1 MWCLQYQ
8 VLNTFDMWDGT
19 KKLPLQI
26 SKSFQSPLTI
36 LIQAAHIYIHYTY
49 VYTIY
54 ILYIYY
60 IHSIYILYAYYIY
73 TLYTYYI
80 YIIYIISHILYYI
93 YPAGYI
99 YIISYIITIVISYVY
114 TAYLR
119 YTAVQSRSAP
129 GSPDFG
135 HCLPWGFPPSE
146 SSVPAVDPLS
156 PPPWVGCIFDPQFG

>member
-8 VLNTFDMWDGT
+8 VSNTFDMWDGT

-26 SKSFQSPLTI
+26 SKSFQFPLTI
-36 LIQAAHIYIHYTY
+36 LIQAAHIYTYTY
-49 VYTIY
+49 IHIIY
-54 ILYIYY
+54 I
-60 IHSIYILYAYYIY
+60 
-73 TLYTYYI
+73 LYTYYI
-80 YIIYIISHILYYI
+80 YTMYIYILYHIYYNIIYIYMLYHI
-93 YPAGYI
+93 
-99 YIISYIITIVISYVY
+99 YIITIVISYVY